1 MITHP
6 IVLKIDSDARRY
18 TDLHARATPPAGE
31 PRPNRL
37 RGVFSGGRALGG
49 LVRALSQRAASL
61 RPAARARG

>member
-6 IVLKIDSDARRY
+6 TVLKIDGDARRY

-37 RGVFSGGRALGG
+37 SGGRALGG
-49 LVRALSQRAASL
+49 LVRALSQRAV
-61 RPAARARG
+61 RPGRRSHA